1 MKIIADENIPFVK
14 EAFSHLGEV
23 ETMAGRAITR
33 EKMGD
38 AECLLV
44 RSVTKV
50 NADLLEGNRI
60 RFVGTATAGTD
71 HVDEDW
77 LRANG
82 IHFAFAP
89 GSNANS
95 VAEYVVTGLLHFA
108 VHNKVQL
115 AGKSIGIIG
124 VGNVGKLVE
133 KKVLALGMLPL
144 LNDPLLRDATGDAK
158 YRPLEEMLGCDF
170 ITFHTPLT
178 KTGPYPTYHLADRAF
193 FQKLRKGCV
202 LINAARGGVVETSAL
217 KEALANG
224 TVCAAILD
232 VWEGEPVVDRE
243 LLEKAWLATPHI
255 AGYSFDGK
263 VRGTEMIYEAACEFF
278 GAETRW
284 KARQSMPAPEN
295 PVIRFDANGCVTE
308 SLLLDA
314 VLRAYDLPADDM
326 MFRKT
331 LSMPVEQQGDYFT
344 ELRKKY
350 PVRREFEMFRVE
362 GDDSDVRALD
372 LLNGMGFE
380 ARIGGASDAEE
391 R

>member
-14 EAFSHLGEV
+14 EAFGHLGEV
-23 ETMAGRAITR
+23 ETMGGRTISR
-33 EKMGD
+33 ERLGD

-50 NADLLEGNRI
+50 NGNLLEGSRI
-60 RFVGTATAGTD
+60 RFLATATAGTD

-95 VAEYVVTGLLHFA
+95 VAEYVVTGLLHYA
-108 VHNKVQL
+108 VRNSAEL
-115 AGKSIGIIG
+115 TGKSIGIVG

-133 KKVLALGMLPL
+133 KKVSALGMRPILC
-144 LNDPLLRDATGDAK
+144 DPFLHDATGNEK
-158 YRPLEEMLGCDF
+158 YRPVGELMDCDF

-178 KTGPYPTYHLADRAF
+178 KTGLYPTYHMADREF

-202 LINAARGGVVETSAL
+202 LINAARGGVVETAAL
-217 KEALANG
+217 KGALESG
-224 TVCAAILD
+224 TVRAAILD

-243 LLEKAWLATPHI
+243 LLERAWLATPHI

-263 VRGTEMIYEAACEFF
+263 VKGTEMIYEAACEYF
-278 GAETRW
+278 GVQPKW
-284 KARQSMPAPEN
+284 KAKQSVPPPEN
-295 PVIRFDANGCVTE
+295 PVIRIDASDGGTE
-308 SLLLDA
+308 SVLLDV
-314 VLRAYDLPADDM
+314 VLKAYDLPADDAR
-326 MFRKT
+326 FRKT
-331 LSMPVEQQGDYFT
+331 LSMPPDQQGDYFT
-344 ELRKKY
+344 ELRKNY
-350 PVRREFEMFRVE
+350 PARREFRMYQVRRRKQNIDIRNKLFGMDFLL
-362 GDDSDVRALD
+362 GD
-372 LLNGMGFE
+372 
-380 ARIGGASDAEE
+380 E